1 MIETIVDKYDGV
13 IVNSTTIPLN
23 GNQFRE
29 EMEQLI
35 ATSTHKKLI
44 WVKLAIEQ
52 SNLVPILTH
61 LDFEFHHCDEKNLM
75 LVKKMSDSAIVP
87 TTKNYIVAVGAV
99 VFHEG
104 KLLVIKDRFSVGY
117 KLPGGH
123 IDKDESIKDA
133 LVREV
138 VEETGVHVHFQSI
151 MNLGHFKNGQFGETN
166 LYIVCTAKA
175 LSSSININDADEI
188 AEATWISP
196 EDFLNDANV
205 NNYNKSV
212 VSAAINNKE
221 PKLTDQHVELK
232 TTTGEVFF

>member
-1 MIETIVDKYDGV
+1 MIETFQDKYDGV
-13 IVNSTTIPLN
+13 IVDSTSIPLN
-23 GNQFRE
+23 ENQFKK

-35 ATSTHKKLI
+35 STSTHKKLI
-44 WVKLAIEQ
+44 WIKLAIEK

-75 LVKKMSDSAIVP
+75 LVKKVTDTSIVP

-99 VFHEG
+99 VFHQG
-104 KLLVIKDRFSVGY
+104 KLLVIKDRFSTGY

-123 IDKDESIKDA
+123 IDKNESIKDA

-138 VEETGVHVHFQSI
+138 YEETGVHVHFQSI
-151 MNLGHFKNGQFGETN
+151 MNLGHFKNGQFGESN
-166 LYIVCTAKA
+166 LYIVCTAIA

-196 EDFLNDANV
+196 QDFLNDADV

-221 PKLTDQHVELK
+221 LKLIDQHVELK